1 LINSGIQPKE
11 SQLFKVLL
19 GTLIALVVADG
30 IISEFLI
37 TNGAAHEGNPLLQ
50 TWIGDDMFLPIKL
63 LGVFLATVGL
73 SYISRN
79 NARVS
84 LICTTSF
91 VGVYTIV
98 VYWSLSIV
106 LYAQL

>member
-1 LINSGIQPKE
+1 MINSAIQSKE
-11 SQLFKVLL
+11 SRLFKVLL

-37 TNGAAHEGNPLLQ
+37 TNGAAREGNPLLQ

-63 LGVFLATVGL
+63 LGVFLATVCL
-73 SYISRN
+73 SYIGRN
-79 NARVS
+79 NARLS

-91 VGVYTIV
+91 VGVYTVV